1 MKMCPPS
8 PRMAAYSGTNGCGEP
23 KEKNVSA
30 SGYEMSV
37 RETHQRHTEKRN
49 RNRKIKRR
57 RRRKV
62 GGKIH
67 TTQNKKRI
75 TTTNPPIPL
84 TTVLQKIPRAAV
96 TAAFFVSS
104 ATCPEASNP
113 IRIPAV
119 ARNER
124 HQFHASGAPVPLYVV
139 KKASWADLN
148 PMVRLV
154 ATGSQTMF
162 KTKSRRTKEVER

>member
-1 MKMCPPS
+1 MECQCDKL
-8 PRMAAYSGTNGCGEP
+8 T
-23 KEKNVSA
+23 KN
-30 SGYEMSV
+30 
-37 RETHQRHTEKRN
+37 TEKKEEKKKKRVG
-49 RNRKIKRR
+49 RKT
-57 RRRKV
+57 
-62 GGKIH
+62 H

-113 IRIPAV
+113 IRMPAV

-154 ATGSQTMF
+154 ATGSQTIF